1 MENLKKSKISE
12 MDKLKFKNGV
22 IKNNIRNNINDI
34 MKDLRKLKG
43 DIDFEEGEISKI
55 LESMFILR
63 NKVGW
68 KLNNVN

>member
-1 MENLKKSKISE
+1 